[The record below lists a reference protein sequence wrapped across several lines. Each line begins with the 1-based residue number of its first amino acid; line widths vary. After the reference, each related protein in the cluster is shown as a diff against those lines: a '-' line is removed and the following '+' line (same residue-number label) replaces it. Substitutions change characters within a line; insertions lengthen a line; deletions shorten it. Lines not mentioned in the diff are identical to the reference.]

1 MRLLAAFGLAL
12 LVVLG
17 MLLVGLK
24 LSGFMEQGSARTLN
38 LHEVDL
44 LSETQRWDLVELLGE
59 GDSTPPKFP
68 LPTDIPPLQ
77 VDRDGQRSESET
89 P

>member
-24 LSGFMEQGSARTLN
+24 LSGFMEQSSARTLN
-38 LHEVDL
+38 LHEVDV
-44 LSETQRWDLVELLGE
+44 LSETQRWDLVKLLGE

>member
-1 MRLLAAFGLAL
+1 MRFLAAFGLAL

-17 MLLVGLK
+17 MLLVGVK
-24 LSGFMEQGSARTLN
+24 LSGFMEQGNARTLN
-38 LHEVDL
+38 LHEVDV

-59 GDSTPPKFP
+59 GDPPPLKFP

-77 VDRDGQRSESET
+77 VDREGQRSESET

>member
-1 MRLLAAFGLAL
+1 MRFLAAFGLAL

-17 MLLVGLK
+17 LLLFGLK
-24 LSGFMEQGSARTLN
+24 LSGFMEQGNARTLN
-38 LHEVDL
+38 LHEVDV
-44 LSETQRWDLVELLGE
+44 LSETQRWDLVELLGG
-59 GDSTPPKFP
+59 GDSPPLRFP

-77 VDRDGQRSESET
+77 VDREGQRSEPET

>member
-1 MRLLAAFGLAL
+1 MRFLAAFGLAV

-24 LSGFMEQGSARTLN
+24 LSGFMEQDDARTLN
-38 LHEVDL
+38 LHEVDV
-44 LSETQRWDLVELLGE
+44 LSETQRWDLVNLLGE
-59 GDSTPPKFP
+59 GDTSPLEFP
-68 LPTDIPPLQ
+68 LPADIPPLGL
-77 VDRDGQRSESET
+77 DRDDQPESGT